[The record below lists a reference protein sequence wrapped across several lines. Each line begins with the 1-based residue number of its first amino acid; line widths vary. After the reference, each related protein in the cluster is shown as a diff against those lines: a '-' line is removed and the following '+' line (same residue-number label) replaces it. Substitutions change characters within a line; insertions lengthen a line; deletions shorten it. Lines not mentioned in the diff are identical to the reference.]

1 MDGVGGTV
9 KNVVFQEVKSGRL
22 SIGSPKEFA
31 EAADRLVAVDSL
43 YLPESRMM
51 EEPAEVSEAPKI
63 SDTLKVHKVKRKV
76 NSNNI
81 TYLEFFQLS
90 SDIQPFYS
98 QFYRKTD
105 DPAVCWHTSAD
116 DIDENTCG
124 YCSGKYGDNEQ
135 EWMECPSCK
144 KWYHEKCF
152 SL

>member
-1 MDGVGGTV
+1 MYYPEDDELHKLPITITTESSEHSRITSFSCLDEVVSHVEQKLATRVKKVYVSSDGCSSQFRSRFIFCLFS
-9 KNVVFQEVKSGRL
+9 NFQQS
-22 SIGSPKEFA
+22 KE
-31 EAADRLVAVDSL
+31 
-43 YLPESRMM
+43 
-51 EEPAEVSEAPKI
+51 
-63 SDTLKVHKVKRKV
+63 
-76 NSNNI
+76 
-81 TYLEFFQLS
+81 LEFFQLS
-90 SDIQPFYS
+90 FDIQPFYS

-116 DIDENTCG
+116 DIDENTYG